1 GAVKGFVLLPPLPR
15 VTFTVSVACEDA
27 SRPTET
33 LTAEAVDAFTAL
45 LEPWGLASAMLVG
58 GAGAPVSFV
67 TVVVVGSDMPYEF
80 SDVTV
85 TVIGPSISA
94 WPLTP
99 VKWRIPDPD
108 VPKGRAVWSW
118 SGLPSLTGRSI
129 LSVGTDVSGSATSK
143 LSELTLPTLM

>member
-1 GAVKGFVLLPPLPR
+1 PPPWRGAR
-15 VTFTVSVACEDA
+15 FTVWVVGEDA
-27 SRPTET
+27 SGPPEP

-108 VPKGRAVWSW
+108 VPKSRAVWSW
-118 SGLPSLTGRSI
+118 S
-129 LSVGTDVSGSATSK
+129 
-143 LSELTLPTLM
+143 